1 MYLDAVSFVHKRNRC
16 EDALAPAARVWRTPA
31 EGLELTAKGSKD
43 VGGGNICHFIVG
55 ISFGAGAVVRTL
67 RSDNG
72 NGDENQL
79 ISSPF
84 SLRLCEEVLY
94 EMNATGTYHIGLNW
108 CICQINNASNQKDQN
123 QPGDRHGIA
132 HQEGIVD
139 DTEFVSVRSK
149 RIQESAFIL
158 L

>member
-1 MYLDAVSFVHKRNRC
+1 MVVRC
-16 EDALAPAARVWRTPA
+16 FFCLPGFFCDIT
-31 EGLELTAKGSKD
+31 S
-43 VGGGNICHFIVG
+43 CFHFI
-55 ISFGAGAVVRTL
+55 IAVCSLPLRTL

-72 NGDENQL
+72 DGDGDENHL

-84 SLRLCEEVLY
+84 SFRLCEEVLY
-94 EMNATGTYHIGLNW
+94 EMNAPGTYHIGLNW
-108 CICQINNASNQKDQN
+108 CICQINNASNKKEQN

-149 RIQESAFIL
+149 RIQESAFNLI
-158 L
+158 

>member
-1 MYLDAVSFVHKRNRC
+1 MTALVLRPLRSRSCPCSEIVSS
-16 EDALAPAARVWRTPA
+16 L
-31 EGLELTAKGSKD
+31 L
-43 VGGGNICHFIVG
+43 
-55 ISFGAGAVVRTL
+55 RTL

-72 NGDENQL
+72 DGDENHL

-84 SLRLCEEVLY
+84 SFRLCEEVLY

-108 CICQINNASNQKDQN
+108 CICQINNAINQKEQN
-123 QPGDRHGIA
+123 RSGDRHGLA
-132 HQEGIVD
+132 HQEVIAD

-149 RIQESAFIL
+149 RIQESAFDL